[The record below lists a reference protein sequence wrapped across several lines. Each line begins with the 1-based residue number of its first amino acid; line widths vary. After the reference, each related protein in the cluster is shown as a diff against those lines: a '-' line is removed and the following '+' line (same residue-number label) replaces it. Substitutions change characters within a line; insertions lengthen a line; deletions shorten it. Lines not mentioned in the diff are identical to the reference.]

1 MGILAESWSIESLV
15 PLPPPTMSQSSIS
28 IPDDPETAAFL
39 RHLALDR
46 GASGYTRRNYAQAL
60 REFSGWYQ
68 GIRQAVPAWKTLS
81 RDDFRLYLRWLG
93 RRDISRASVQLRFS
107 GLRTFY
113 RFLMRQGVVDESPIR
128 SLSMPLQPKRLPRFL
143 TEPQAIDLLGA
154 PLREFQRVRELSENG
169 VSVDDSDFLRDAA
182 MLEVIY
188 SAGLRISEVCG
199 LRVEEVDI
207 EERLLRVRGKGKKE
221 RQVPLGRPAVAK
233 LQEYWSAVVHP
244 RILGLPV
251 FLAGRNGLHAVAPLT
266 LQIRLKRYL
275 AIAGLDPEI
284 TPHKLRH
291 SFATHLLNRGADLRS
306 VQELLG
312 HAHLKTTEV
321 YTHVSMDRLKKVYD
335 SAHPRA

>member
-1 MGILAESWSIESLV
+1 
-15 PLPPPTMSQSSIS
+15 MSEQRVLTE
-28 IPDDPETAAFL
+28 DDPHAKAFL
-39 RHLALDR
+39 RHLAVDR
-46 GASGYTRRNYAQAL
+46 GASDHTRRNYEQAL

-68 GIRQAVPAWKTLS
+68 EIRQRLPEWTTLS

-93 RRDISRASVQLRFS
+93 RKDLSRASVQLRFS

-113 RFLMRQGVVDESPIR
+113 RFLMRQGVVDECPIR

-143 TEPQAIDLLGA
+143 TEPQANDLLAA
-154 PLREFQRVRELSENG
+154 PMREFQRVCGISEG
-169 VSVDDSDFLRDAA
+169 GKAIEISDYSRDAA

-199 LRVEEVDI
+199 LRVEEVDLT
-207 EERLLRVRGKGKKE
+207 ERLLRVRGKGKKE
-221 RQVPLGRPAVAK
+221 RQIPLGRPAVAK
-233 LQEYWSAVVHP
+233 LEEYWSVVVHP
-244 RILGLPV
+244 RTTGLPV
-251 FLAGRNGLHAVAPLT
+251 FLAGKNALHAVAPLT
-266 LQIRLKRYL
+266 LQTRLKQYL
-275 AIAGLDPEI
+275 SIAGLDPEV

-321 YTHVSMDRLKKVYD
+321 YTHISMERLKKVYD